1 MTHGSL
7 FSGIGGFDLAAQ
19 WAGIENKWQV
29 EWDDYCQK
37 VLKKN
42 FPDVKKYHDIT
53 KVNGG
58 ELESVDVISGGF
70 PCQPFSQAGK
80 QEGKKDDRYL
90 WPEMLRII
98 QIVRPTYVIGENV
111 AGIVNMELDT
121 VLFDLETEGY
131 TTETFIIPA
140 CAVDAL
146 HRRDRVWIIG
156 YTNQNSQSNGSLNEA
171 PDKVVVN
178 SINHSNNTIG
188 KQKSRAEKIPRERRK
203 ERCAR
208 VFGRTS
214 NDSEVLADSESNR
227 SRGVDIGRIRKQ
239 VVRSSKDVSNSNDT
253 EATRFRE
260 YSREIFERTKTKG
273 FNDNCESWWAA
284 EPDVGRVANGIPSR
298 VDRLKGLGNAIVPQ
312 IAYILFCAI
321 KSLDNR

>member
-239 VVRSSKDVSNSNDT
+239 VVRSSKDVSNSNGQGL
-253 EATRFRE
+253 EGGKKTRNTKSQRE
-260 YSREIFERTKTKG
+260 ETIEQPKRY
-273 FNDNCESWWAA
+273 DNWST

-321 KSLDNR
+321 KSLDIR